1 MDKTEVAN
9 KVWKAFFQDG
19 REVST
24 RKSNQEPDI
33 CRICGHDKSKKRRNK
48 KGQTVCEATEGHCKE
63 DQSIQEG
70 IIMINKVWTKWNNLN
85 KKAKI
90 GIVIVAV
97 AAIYWIVT

>member
-1 MDKTEVAN
+1 MEN
-9 KVWKAFFQDG
+9 KVWEAFFQDRG
-19 REVST
+19 KVST
-24 RKSNQEPDI
+24 RSSDKEPDI
-33 CRICGHDKSKKRRNK
+33 CRICGNDKSKAKRNK
-48 KGQTVCEATEGHCKE
+48 AGQTVCEATEGHCKE
-63 DQSIQEG
+63 SKKVEEG

>member
-1 MDKTEVAN
+1 MDN
-9 KVWKAFFQDG
+9 KVWEAFFQDRG
-19 REVST
+19 KVST
-24 RKSNQEPDI
+24 RNSNQEPDI
-33 CRICGHDKSKKRRNK
+33 CRICGHDKSKKRWNK
-48 KGQTVCEATEGHCKE
+48 KGQTAREATEGHCKE